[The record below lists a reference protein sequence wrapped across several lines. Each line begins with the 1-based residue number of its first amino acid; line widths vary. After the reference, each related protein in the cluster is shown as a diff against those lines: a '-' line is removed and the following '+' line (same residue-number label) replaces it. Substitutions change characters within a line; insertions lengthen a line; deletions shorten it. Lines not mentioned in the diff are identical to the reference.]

1 MVPGPGFLSALYE
14 IINCLFQD
22 SCMMLSHL
30 AGLGTLRNVTLAR
43 GASLDAI
50 LLSTNV
56 FTIFQFIRSFFKLF
70 HGCEVFV

>member
-1 MVPGPGFLSALYE
+1 
-14 IINCLFQD
+14 
-22 SCMMLSHL
+22 MMLSHL